1 MDRVVRVLATSC
13 ERANRGVPVAY
24 AVVLGPDTVRF
35 HLKNPDE
42 RPPAGWTAES
52 GGRTW
57 HAQLHWLHSASV
69 AESLREPYPQ
79 LVSLGHTSKGF
90 VLLNLS
96 QAGGIVALEGDSRQ
110 ARALAED
117 WTGELTAS
125 PWSQGVQVVRI
136 GFKPGAA
143 EPAAGTIEVKS
154 LAEAEAALSDE
165 GGGVLLLSGLPGGR
179 DRERVYTLAN
189 DPEGRWSVVVADEVE
204 HPRWR
209 FTIDPAG
216 IVNTGLLDEPVAHR
230 LNADL
235 GAPVPVDAD
244 ANAAQPQGA
253 AVPGSRRAERRFTRR
268 RVIVASV
275 VVACLL
281 GTGLTLGLRGTSSPS
296 APVGQAS
303 KTPGTQ
309 SKAPADAANIKG
321 QGWWPTEEGK
331 GATAKDGA
339 GRHDARLEGG
349 VSWTD
354 APKGKALLFDGST
367 GFADTGAP
375 IIDTAKGSYSVT
387 ARVRLDAEGFR
398 TAVSQDSETAS
409 TFYLQYL
416 GDERRFSFSFANA
429 RAVARDLG
437 PAQLGRWYHLTGTYS
452 QSDGWLRIYVDGK
465 HMGAV
470 QARNTETATGNL
482 VIGRG
487 KSFGKLADFWPGA
500 ITDVH
505 VFQRTLKPWEI
516 AKLAT
521 AEPK

>member
-1 MDRVVRVLATSC
+1 M
-13 ERANRGVPVAY
+13 
-24 AVVLGPDTVRF
+24 
-35 HLKNPDE
+35 
-42 RPPAGWTAES
+42 
-52 GGRTW
+52 
-57 HAQLHWLHSASV
+57 
-69 AESLREPYPQ
+69 
-79 LVSLGHTSKGF
+79 
-90 VLLNLS
+90 
-96 QAGGIVALEGDSRQ
+96 
-110 ARALAED
+110 
-117 WTGELTAS
+117 
-125 PWSQGVQVVRI
+125 
-136 GFKPGAA
+136 
-143 EPAAGTIEVKS
+143 
-154 LAEAEAALSDE
+154 
-165 GGGVLLLSGLPGGR
+165 
-179 DRERVYTLAN
+179 
-189 DPEGRWSVVVADEVE
+189 
-204 HPRWR
+204 
-209 FTIDPAG
+209 
-216 IVNTGLLDEPVAHR
+216 
-230 LNADL
+230 
-235 GAPVPVDAD
+235 
-244 ANAAQPQGA
+244 
-253 AVPGSRRAERRFTRR
+253 
-268 RVIVASV
+268 VASV